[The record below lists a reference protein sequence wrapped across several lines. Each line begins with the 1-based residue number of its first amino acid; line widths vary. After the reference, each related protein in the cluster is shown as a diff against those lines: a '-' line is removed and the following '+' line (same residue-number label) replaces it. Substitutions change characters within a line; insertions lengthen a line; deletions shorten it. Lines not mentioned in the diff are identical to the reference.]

1 MRRFSKA
8 FLVVLAMLPAVGC
21 IREEVTQT
29 LYLSPSGVVWS
40 VLEKDVR
47 SDENDPAKRI
57 SEEQNFF
64 LAANAGAHGVAK
76 AMQELGAQSVKTTW
90 LRRERPYSV
99 MTEGRFS
106 DIRQLATAILRDAE
120 AQGDVSLE
128 RTGCQTRF
136 SVRVDLRSSPE
147 SPKDGALGELMTDL
161 KTYRIVLTEGR
172 FISAD
177 GFEIS
182 DEGMVAVPDAKKKAD
197 DGMLTLSLVWGD
209 DGCVV
214 K

>member
-8 FLVVLAMLPAVGC
+8 FLVVLGMLPAVGC
-21 IREEVTQT
+21 IQEDVTQT

-106 DIRQLATAILRDAE
+106 DIRQLATAFLRDSE

-128 RTGCQTRF
+128 RTGCQTRL
-136 SVRVDLRSSPE
+136 SVRVDLRSSSE
-147 SPKDGALGELMTDL
+147 SPKDSALGELMTDL

-182 DEGMVAVPDAKKKAD
+182 DEGMIAVLDAKKKAD

>member
-8 FLVVLAMLPAVGC
+8 LLVVLGMLPAVGC
-21 IREEVTQT
+21 IQEEVTQT
-29 LYLSPSGVVWS
+29 LYLSSSGVVWS

-47 SDENDPAKRI
+47 SDENDLAKRI

-106 DIRQLATAILRDAE
+106 DIRQLATAFLRDSE

-128 RTGCQTRF
+128 RTGCQTRL
-136 SVRVDLRSSPE
+136 SVRVDLRSSSE
-147 SPKDGALGELMTDL
+147 SPKDSALGELMTDL

-177 GFEIS
+177 GFDIS

>member
-1 MRRFSKA
+1 MRRFSQA
-8 FLVVLAMLPAVGC
+8 LLAVLALLPAVGC
-21 IREEVTQT
+21 IQEDVTQT
-29 LYLSPSGVVWS
+29 LYLSPSGVIWS

-64 LAANAGAHGVAK
+64 LAADAGAHGVAK

-106 DIRQLATAILRDAE
+106 DIRQLATAILRDSE
-120 AQGDVSLE
+120 TQGDVSLE

-136 SVRVDLRSSPE
+136 SVRMDLRSSSE
-147 SPKDGALGELMTDL
+147 SPKDSVLGELMTDL

-177 GFEIS
+177 GFDIS